1 VRLILAFAL
10 CISTSVMMT
19 PAHGLQFVAD
29 QVTRPGGHVHRGS
42 LYYRDDMLRIEHND
56 PGSIEVTIVRK
67 DKGVMWLLL
76 GRTKQFATLPFDGST
91 GVRLERS
98 MAQEI
103 RRETVGTEILDGHPT
118 TLFQITVQEGKEEVI
133 YYQWWAE
140 DFQLPLRIAR
150 KDGTWIVQYNNV
162 KLRSLSPRLFD
173 LPRNYRPIESSSRS
187 D

>member
-1 VRLILAFAL
+1 MRLILAFTL

-29 QVTRPGGHVHRGS
+29 QVTRSGGHVHRGVCIIGMT
-42 LYYRDDMLRIEHND
+42 MLRIEHND

-91 GVRLERS
+91 DVRMERS

-118 TLFQITVQEGKEEVI
+118 TLFQITVQEGKEEV
-133 YYQWWAE
+133 
-140 DFQLPLRIAR
+140 
-150 KDGTWIVQYNNV
+150 
-162 KLRSLSPRLFD
+162 S
-173 LPRNYRPIESSSRS
+173 NYRPIESSSRS

>member
-1 VRLILAFAL
+1 MRLILAFAL

-29 QVTRPGGHVHRGS
+29 QVTRSGGHVHRGS
-42 LYYRDDMLRIEHND
+42 LYYRDAMLRIAHND

-118 TLFQITVQEGKEEVI
+118 TLFQITVEEGKEEGRPASSICHAIIDRSNPHRDPTEPVKSDHIRAI
-133 YYQWWAE
+133 YCIT
-140 DFQLPLRIAR
+140 LP
-150 KDGTWIVQYNNV
+150 G
-162 KLRSLSPRLFD
+162 
-173 LPRNYRPIESSSRS
+173 
-187 D
+187 

>member
-1 VRLILAFAL
+1 MKYEVDPGFYAVHLHVGNDDAGTWPPVRRRSSHSIRRT
-10 CISTSVMMT
+10 CSQRESVLSGCH
-19 PAHGLQFVAD
+19 AEN
-29 QVTRPGGHVHRGS
+29 R
-42 LYYRDDMLRIEHND
+42 HND

-118 TLFQITVQEGKEEVI
+118 TLFQITVQEGKEEGRPASSI
-133 YYQWWAE
+133 CHAII
-140 DFQLPLRIAR
+140 DRSNPLR
-150 KDGTWIVQYNNV
+150 DPTEPV
-162 KLRSLSPRLFD
+162 K
-173 LPRNYRPIESSSRS
+173 S
-187 D
+187 DHIRAIYCITLHG

>member
-1 VRLILAFAL
+1 MRLILAFAL

-29 QVTRPGGHVHRGS
+29 QVTRSGGHVHRGS
-42 LYYRDDMLRIEHND
+42 LYYRDAMLRIAHND

-118 TLFQITVQEGKEEVI
+118 TLFQITVEEGKEEGRPASSICHAIIDRSNPHRDPTEPVKSDHIRAI
-133 YYQWWAE
+133 YCIA
-140 DFQLPLRIAR
+140 LP
-150 KDGTWIVQYNNV
+150 G
-162 KLRSLSPRLFD
+162 
-173 LPRNYRPIESSSRS
+173 
-187 D
+187 

>member
-1 VRLILAFAL
+1 MRWILAFTL

-29 QVTRPGGHVHRGS
+29 QVTRSGGHVHRGS

-118 TLFQITVQEGKEEVI
+118 TLFQITVEEGKEEGRPASSICHAIIDRSNPHRDPTEPVKSDHIRAI
-133 YYQWWAE
+133 YCIA
-140 DFQLPLRIAR
+140 LP
-150 KDGTWIVQYNNV
+150 G
-162 KLRSLSPRLFD
+162 
-173 LPRNYRPIESSSRS
+173 
-187 D
+187 

>member
-1 VRLILAFAL
+1 MRLILAFAL

-29 QVTRPGGHVHRGS
+29 QVTRSGGHVHRGS
-42 LYYRDDMLRIEHND
+42 LYYRDAMLRIAHND

-118 TLFQITVQEGKEEVI
+118 TLFQITVEEGKEEGRPASSICHAIIDRSNPHRDPTEPVKSDCIRAI
-133 YYQWWAE
+133 YCIT
-140 DFQLPLRIAR
+140 LH
-150 KDGTWIVQYNNV
+150 G
-162 KLRSLSPRLFD
+162 
-173 LPRNYRPIESSSRS
+173 
-187 D
+187 

>member
-1 VRLILAFAL
+1 
-10 CISTSVMMT
+10 
-19 PAHGLQFVAD
+19 
-29 QVTRPGGHVHRGS
+29 
-42 LYYRDDMLRIEHND
+42 MLRIEHND

-118 TLFQITVQEGKEEVI
+118 TLFQITVQEGKEEGRPASSI
-133 YYQWWAE
+133 CHAII
-140 DFQLPLRIAR
+140 DRSNPLR
-150 KDGTWIVQYNNV
+150 DPNEPV
-162 KLRSLSPRLFD
+162 KSD
-173 LPRNYRPIESSSRS
+173 HIHAIYCITLPG
-187 D
+187 

>member
-1 VRLILAFAL
+1 MRLILAFAL

-29 QVTRPGGHVHRGS
+29 QVTRSGGHVHRGS
-42 LYYRDDMLRIEHND
+42 LYYRDAMLRIAHND

-118 TLFQITVQEGKEEVI
+118 TLFQITVQEGKEEGRPASSICHAIIDRSNPHRDPTEPVKSDHIRAI
-133 YYQWWAE
+133 YCIA
-140 DFQLPLRIAR
+140 LP
-150 KDGTWIVQYNNV
+150 G
-162 KLRSLSPRLFD
+162 
-173 LPRNYRPIESSSRS
+173 
-187 D
+187 

>member
-1 VRLILAFAL
+1 MRLILAFAL

-29 QVTRPGGHVHRGS
+29 QVTRSGGHVHRGS
-42 LYYRDDMLRIEHND
+42 LYYRDAMLRIAHND

-118 TLFQITVQEGKEEVI
+118 TLFQITVQEGKEEGRPASSICHAIIDRSNPHRDPTEPVKSDHIRAI
-133 YYQWWAE
+133 YCIT
-140 DFQLPLRIAR
+140 LP
-150 KDGTWIVQYNNV
+150 G
-162 KLRSLSPRLFD
+162 
-173 LPRNYRPIESSSRS
+173 
-187 D
+187 

>member
-1 VRLILAFAL
+1 MRWILAFTL

-29 QVTRPGGHVHRGS
+29 QVTRSGGHVHRGS
-42 LYYRDDMLRIEHND
+42 LYYRDAMLRIAHND

-118 TLFQITVQEGKEEVI
+118 TLFQITVEEGKEEGRPASSICHAIIDRSNPHRDPTEPVKSDHIRAI
-133 YYQWWAE
+133 YCIA
-140 DFQLPLRIAR
+140 LP
-150 KDGTWIVQYNNV
+150 G
-162 KLRSLSPRLFD
+162 
-173 LPRNYRPIESSSRS
+173 
-187 D
+187 

>member
-1 VRLILAFAL
+1 MRLILAFAL

-29 QVTRPGGHVHRGS
+29 QVTRSGGHVHRGS
-42 LYYRDDMLRIEHND
+42 LYYRDAMLRIAHND

-118 TLFQITVQEGKEEVI
+118 TLFQITVEEGKEEGRRKV
-133 YYQWWAE
+133 AP
-140 DFQLPLRIAR
+140 PLRFATQLSTDRILIA
-150 KDGTWIVQYNNV
+150 I
-162 KLRSLSPRLFD
+162 RL
-173 LPRNYRPIESSSRS
+173 SRS
-187 D
+187 SQIVFAQFIV